1 MSLATDK
8 PGCPDNKI
16 ERPRSTAKKFG
27 TRLESCGGSPQL
39 QPVQTSSKW
48 WRKGKVVV
56 VGRSGE
62 RDLGSFRGVTQRD
75 AYAWVTRLARGDP
88 GDPSYALPR
97 AFRVKRK

>member
-1 MSLATDK
+1 M
-8 PGCPDNKI
+8 
-16 ERPRSTAKKFG
+16 
-27 TRLESCGGSPQL
+27 
-39 QPVQTSSKW
+39 
-48 WRKGKVVV
+48 VV

-88 GDPSYALPR
+88 GDPSYVLPR